1 MPEFIDEKSGT
12 RIYHENKTTLEVQK
26 KILAKFSGKYD
37 ADGSYMHRKSPDAEV
52 MDEARSKDMT
62 GNPIIKAKAK
72 LSLYDVEYKLDG
84 MVVYPWIKTPARALM
99 RNNLKL

>member
-26 KILAKFSGKYD
+26 KIKFSGKYD

-52 MDEARSKDMT
+52 MDDAT
-62 GNPIIKAKAK
+62 
-72 LSLYDVEYKLDG
+72 
-84 MVVYPWIKTPARALM
+84 
-99 RNNLKL
+99 

>member
-37 ADGSYMHRKSPDAEV
+37 ADGSYMHRKSP
-52 MDEARSKDMT
+52 RWNGRGT
-62 GNPIIKAKAK
+62 CG
-72 LSLYDVEYKLDG
+72 
-84 MVVYPWIKTPARALM
+84 
-99 RNNLKL
+99 

>member
-52 MDEARSKDMT
+52 MDEARSKDIP
-62 GNPIIKAKAK
+62 GNPTEQQRQRID
-72 LSLYDVEYKLDG
+72 YDVQYD
-84 MVVYPWIKTPARALM
+84 
-99 RNNLKL
+99 